1 LDSRRWEDYVLASG
15 SGEVSKLWS
24 AALELERRVTFVL
37 GVGFDPR
44 ALVALKSLLT
54 QVENQGIQV
63 VRLGL
68 PPAEDDGLTR
78 ELTQANDR
86 CLGELAQSGVI
97 QVESIAYPAGVE
109 SQAAGLRM
117 SRQIQSSGVIGPQ
130 DLVVVDVSGLP
141 STVYF
146 PVIGGL
152 LEASDSQGLQRDI
165 QVVVCENPELDQIIL
180 GEGVASPGPISGF
193 RRGLDPDAPS
203 GVTHVW
209 VPVLGEHQEPYIHS
223 IFEYLDPDETCPVLP
238 FPARNPRRG
247 DDLLLE
253 LRRLIFE
260 SIEVEPRNFIY
271 ADERNPFDPYRG
283 LCRLS
288 DRYTKALAPVG
299 DVTVVTSVHGSKV
312 MSVGA
317 LLAAHEKHLSVVS
330 AGPTSYRIQPGV
342 DLDKV
347 NAASDLICLW
357 LEGEPYR

>member
-1 LDSRRWEDYVLASG
+1 MDGLRWEDYVLASG
-15 SGEVSKLWS
+15 AEAVSKLWS

-37 GVGFDPR
+37 GVGFDPC
-44 ALVALKSLLT
+44 ALVALQSLLT
-54 QVENQGIQV
+54 QAGNQVVQV

-68 PPAEDDGLTR
+68 PSAEDDDLTR

-86 CLGELAQSGVI
+86 CLRELAESGVVE
-97 QVESIAYPAGVE
+97 VESIAYPEGVE

-117 SRQIQSSGVIGPQ
+117 SRQIQSNGVIGEK

-152 LEASDSQGLQRDI
+152 LKASDDQGLQRDL
-165 QVVVCENPELDQIIL
+165 QVVVCENPELDRVIL
-180 GEGVASPGPISGF
+180 EEGVASPGPISGF
-193 RRGLDPDAPS
+193 RQGLNPDGPS
-203 GVTHVW
+203 GVTRVW
-209 VPVLGEHQEPYIHS
+209 VPVLGKHQEPYIHS
-223 IFEYLDPDETCPVLP
+223 IFEYLEPHEVCPVLP

-253 LRRLIFE
+253 LRRLIFDT
-260 SIEVEPRNFIY
+260 IEVEPRNFIY
-271 ADERNPFDPYRG
+271 AAERNPFDLYRG

-288 DRYTKALAPVG
+288 DRYTKALVPVG
-299 DVTVVTSVHGSKV
+299 NVTVVTSVHGSKV

-317 LLAAHEKHLSVVS
+317 LLAAYEKNLSVVS
-330 AGPTSYRIQPGV
+330 VGPTSYRMQRGV

-347 NAASDLICLW
+347 TPASHLICLW
-357 LEGEPYR
+357 LDGEPYR